1 MQAMVCEL
9 CGSNDIVKQDGVY
22 VCQHCGTKYSV
33 EEAKKLIGV
42 VKIDKTD
49 ETEKLL
55 VLARRAKDENNE
67 ENAAK
72 YYDMVLRDD
81 PTNWEASFYL
91 VYFQAMGC
99 KIIGIS
105 NAAYSV
111 ANNISGTIKLIREHV
126 SGDEQEKAI
135 AEVILHSSLIAT
147 MLANAAENH
156 YKNHSTVDGA
166 FSECSGRVVAAGS
179 ILEQVEKGLKADF
192 ADKPKS
198 LLSAQKIL
206 LSFISNHAKMYN
218 NNYRDT
224 QISRLTNEI
233 KRQDSSY
240 TPPEVKSGGCYV
252 ATAVYG
258 SYDCPQVWTLRRYR
272 DFNLANT
279 WYGRMF
285 IHAYYA
291 VSPTIVK
298 WFGNAEWFKKMW
310 RGTLDR
316 MVQRLNAE
324 GYKNTPYND
333 RNW

>member
-9 CGSNDIVKQDGVY
+9 CGSNDIIKQDSVY

-55 VLARRAKDENNE
+55 VLARRARDEDNE

-72 YYDMVLRDD
+72 YYDLVLRDN
-81 PTNWEASFYL
+81 PMNWEASFYL
-91 VYFQAMGC
+91 VYFQAMSC

-111 ANNISGTIKLIREHV
+111 ANNISGTMKLIRANV
-126 SGDEQEKAI
+126 ADDEQEKAI
-135 AEVILHSSLIAT
+135 DEVIIRASSIAT
-147 MLANAAENH
+147 MLADAAVNH
-156 YKNHSTVDGA
+156 YSNHNTVDGA
-166 FSECSGRVVAAGS
+166 LDECSSRVVAAGS
-179 ILEQVEKGLKADF
+179 ILTEVENSLKF
-192 ADKPKS
+192 NFTDKPKS

-206 LSFISNHAKMYN
+206 LSFIRKYDILYN
-218 NNYRDT
+218 SNYRDA

-233 KRQDSSY
+233 KQQDSSY
-240 TPPEVKSGGCYV
+240 TPPEVKTGRCYV

-279 WYGRMF
+279 WYGRTF
-285 IHAYYA
+285 IRTYYA
-291 VSPTIVK
+291 VSPSIVK
-298 WFGNAEWFKKMW
+298 WFGNTEWFKKMW

-333 RNW
+333 KNW